1 MKKTSTISKG
11 IKGVIFGTVLGI
23 AGLGCASANTPARIQ
38 NATTS
43 AEYQAALEICVQKAM
58 KLIDAGTAKDEVQ
71 ASYEQCAE
79 DADKKYGRK
88 P

>member
-1 MKKTSTISKG
+1 MKFTKG
-11 IKGVIFGTVLGI
+11 IWRGI
-23 AGLGCASANTPARIQ
+23 TGCVAGAALASATLGCAHQQERIQ

-79 DADKKYGRK
+79 VADKKYGRK